1 MAVHSLRV
9 LPEPAYSVRVALSA
23 DARIATTRIDN
34 HDRQANQRR
43 EFGGSS
49 GVNVSLAA
57 MRPLAP
63 CVRL

>member
-1 MAVHSLRV
+1 V
-9 LPEPAYSVRVALSA
+9 
-23 DARIATTRIDN
+23 ARIATTRIDN